1 MKLKTRLVISF
12 CTILLVPVLLLL
24 IFMMTTGNRQ
34 LQYLEEYG
42 NRLQQEEGINL
53 EEEQELQG
61 TKTTLPAAARMVP
74 EIPG

>member
-74 EIPG
+74 G

>member
-53 EEEQELQG
+53 EE
-61 TKTTLPAAARMVP
+61 
-74 EIPG
+74 